1 MSLFFLY
8 PAFLVGLVA
17 ASLPILI
24 HLLNRRRLRRIQFP
38 AVRFIL
44 LSQKRIS
51 RSYRLRHWLLLALRT
66 MAVVFLV
73 LLLANPIF
81 QTGTG
86 LFAGGGPVAAV
97 VILDNSLSMRWSGD
111 GIGFK
116 QAKEAARLLISALND
131 GDRAALLPTNVATKE
146 AFRLKSEKDVLL
158 RELEAIEIAD
168 GTADLAAALDKAYGL
183 LSEPA
188 GQKEIRVITDMGLT
202 GWDRFSM
209 AALKRVDPS
218 IPLKFIR
225 VGRKDQPLNAVV
237 KELRLG
243 GQGVG
248 VNLPLSIEATVTN
261 FSAQEAKDV
270 LVQLSIAGRN
280 KEQKLITLPP
290 KGEASVSFRTRVEQ
304 PGAQPG
310 RVTLKKEG
318 LAGNEVAHF
327 TIDPQDKLK
336 VLIVDGD
343 PQTALVQSESFFLSR
358 ALNPAGERDSSLF
371 LPTVIV
377 PDGLNAASLD
387 SYQVVILCN
396 VAGLPETIAANL
408 QNFVRQGG
416 GLLIFGGDK
425 LQPDSYNQRL
435 SRSVPA
441 ELREKKTAPE
451 AKAEK
456 IEKLDLTHP
465 ALQSFADPILLE
477 SLKSVRVW
485 GYIRADP
492 RGKSA
497 LISLANGDPLV
508 LEQSVGAGKVILIA
522 TTADRDWTD
531 LPLKTAFLPL
541 LHSFAQH
548 LAGGKRGHLDTGI
561 AVGDSKELFLP
572 PSLVGKSI
580 RVTKPTKQAV
590 EVPII
595 GEKSRAMAT
604 VEDHDVAGVY
614 RVSLPAGTE
623 KDFGVPQLYAV
634 NPPFLESRLEEIGTR
649 ELQTKL
655 APVRAEVIPIDAL
668 KEGGKRTDLAL
679 PLLALLFVTLLLEG
693 WLGQRF

>member
-1 MSLFFLY
+1 
-8 PAFLVGLVA
+8 
-17 ASLPILI
+17 
-24 HLLNRRRLRRIQFP
+24 
-38 AVRFIL
+38 
-44 LSQKRIS
+44 
-51 RSYRLRHWLLLALRT
+51 
-66 MAVVFLV
+66 
-73 LLLANPIF
+73 
-81 QTGTG
+81 
-86 LFAGGGPVAAV
+86 
-97 VILDNSLSMRWSGD
+97 
-111 GIGFK
+111 
-116 QAKEAARLLISALND
+116 
-131 GDRAALLPTNVATKE
+131 
-146 AFRLKSEKDVLL
+146 
-158 RELEAIEIAD
+158 
-168 GTADLAAALDKAYGL
+168 
-183 LSEPA
+183 
-188 GQKEIRVITDMGLT
+188 
-202 GWDRFSM
+202 
-209 AALKRVDPS
+209 
-218 IPLKFIR
+218 
-225 VGRKDQPLNAVV
+225 
-237 KELRLG
+237 
-243 GQGVG
+243 
-248 VNLPLSIEATVTN
+248 
-261 FSAQEAKDV
+261 
-270 LVQLSIAGRN
+270 
-280 KEQKLITLPP
+280 
-290 KGEASVSFRTRVEQ
+290 
-304 PGAQPG
+304 
-310 RVTLKKEG
+310 
-318 LAGNEVAHF
+318 
-327 TIDPQDKLK
+327 
-336 VLIVDGD
+336 
-343 PQTALVQSESFFLSR
+343 
-358 ALNPAGERDSSLF
+358 
-371 LPTVIV
+371 
-377 PDGLNAASLD
+377 
-387 SYQVVILCN
+387 VILCN

-614 RVSLPAGTE
+614 RVSLPAGTD
-623 KDFGVPQLYAV
+623 KDSGVPQLYAV